1 MSMVEEKPVSSGAPV
16 SAQAIEAAFHQRFPN
31 SVLTIDSHV
40 GGEPARLVVEGLP
53 PIPGQT
59 VNDKRLY
66 LSENL
71 DEIRLRLTQEPRGH
85 RDMFASILTEPEC
98 EEAAFGLVY
107 MDARRYPYL
116 CGHATMAA
124 VSALI
129 ELGIIEAQLP
139 ETQVVVDT
147 PSGPWRTTA
156 HVREQVTSP
165 QEKVAGEGRRRP
177 GATEVVVDSVAI
189 RPEVAFAYL
198 LDQPLDVPGLGRIQ
212 VDVSFTGG
220 FFVMVSMDQI
230 SLELTPDNAPRLA
243 HLGMSIMEVGNKQLS
258 VRHPQRTYINT
269 IDVVEFFDPRGH
281 AAGRGKNFV
290 VFGEGH
296 VDRSPCGTGT
306 CAKIALLHRR
316 GELAVGQ
323 PFVNEGLMG
332 TTFEARILRETS
344 VSHLPAIIP
353 QVSGTAYIT
362 GLHRF
367 MLAPGDPFPEGFL
380 L

>member
-1 MSMVEEKPVSSGAPV
+1 MVAEGRFRSQTPEPART
-16 SAQAIEAAFHQRFPN
+16 IEIAMHRRFPD
-31 SVLTIDSHV
+31 SILTIDSHV
-40 GGEPARLVVEGLP
+40 GGEPARLVVGGLP
-53 PIPGQT
+53 PISGGT

-71 DEIRLRLTQEPRGH
+71 DEVRLLLTREPRGH
-85 RDMFASILTEPEC
+85 RDMFASILTEPESDA
-98 EEAAFGLVY
+98 AAFGLVY

-129 ELGIIEAQLP
+129 ELEVIEAQLP

-147 PSGPWRTTA
+147 PSGPWHTTA
-156 HVREQVTSP
+156 HVREQSTSLR
-165 QEKVAGEGRRRP
+165 EGTPSKGCGYGYGPAR
-177 GATEVVVDSVAI
+177 VVVESVTI

-212 VDVSFTGG
+212 VDISFTGG
-220 FFVMVSMDQI
+220 FFVMVSVDQI
-230 SLELTPDNAPRLA
+230 DLDLKVDNAARLA
-243 HLGMSIMEVGNKQLS
+243 QLGMTIIEASNAQLS
-258 VRHPQRTYINT
+258 VGHPQRPYIDT
-269 IDVVEFFDPRGH
+269 IDVVEFFDPTEH
-281 AAGRGKNFV
+281 VDGRGVNFV

-306 CAKIALLHRR
+306 CAKMALLHQR
-316 GELAVGQ
+316 GELALGQ
-323 PFVNEGLMG
+323 PFVNRGLMG
-332 TTFEARILRETS
+332 TTFKGRVLRETS
-344 VSHLPAIIP
+344 VAHLPAIIP
-353 QVSGTAYIT
+353 EVSGTAYLT

-367 MLAPGDPFPEGFL
+367 VLAPGDPFPEGFL